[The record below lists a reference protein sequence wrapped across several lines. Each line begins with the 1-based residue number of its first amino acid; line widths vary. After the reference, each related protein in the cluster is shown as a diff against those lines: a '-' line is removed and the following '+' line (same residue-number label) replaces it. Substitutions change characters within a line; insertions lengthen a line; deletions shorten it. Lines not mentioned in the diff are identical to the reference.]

1 LEIVGRSLNNV
12 HEYSVKQVEDEA
24 KRQES
29 LQQQRERLNQIKR
42 GEWHDGR
49 LDVVAGNGIMSE
61 LGIGDEKFGPDD
73 ADGNADGTEVLDGV
87 ADDHEAKSTGGLDTM
102 GSLPVVVIRG
112 FEDRVGGKSDL
123 LDVVAQWATSLV
135 DNKVSKSHALHS
147 PELVTLPLHLDRT
160 CDRAERQPGKRQ
172 TAFERYWNCYS
183 VACVRVAHSG
193 C

>member
-1 LEIVGRSLNNV
+1 MEVVGRSLNNV
-12 HEYSVKQVEDEA
+12 HEYSVKQVDDEA

-29 LQQQRERLNQIKR
+29 LQQQRERLDQIKR

-73 ADGNADGTEVLDGV
+73 ADANAGGTDVLDIV
-87 ADDHEAKSTGGLDTM
+87 ANDREAKSNGNLDTM

-112 FEDRVGGKSDL
+112 FEDRVGGKSEL

-135 DNKVSKSHALHS
+135 DNKVSKLHAPYS
-147 PELVTLPLHLDRT
+147 TELVTLPLHLDRT
-160 CDRAERQPGKRQ
+160 CDRAE
-172 TAFERYWNCYS
+172 
-183 VACVRVAHSG
+183 
-193 C
+193 